1 MDAIKTTA
9 LTKCYGKSRGIID
22 LELTVAQGD
31 FFGFIGP
38 NGAGKSTTIR
48 TLMGLIAPTAGTAE
62 IFGKN
67 VLKDKNEI
75 LKDIGYMP
83 SEAAFYHNRRVG
95 EILKLSASLR
105 KKDCSGEAA
114 LLCER
119 LALDT
124 EKKIS
129 QLSLGNRKKVS
140 IVCALQHWPR
150 LCILDEPTSGLDP
163 LMQREFYEI
172 LKERH
177 QKGATIFLSS
187 HVLSEVQQYCK
198 HAAVIRE
205 GRLLACDSIEA
216 LGHAEAKR
224 VVLRG
229 ASGAD
234 LARQLAHVFP
244 AVADDAGASCQA
256 ADSNASCQT
265 ADAGA
270 SCQAAGRIT
279 SHQIRDLQAQAHT
292 VSFLYSGSPGPL
304 LAALAALP
312 LTDVSISE
320 PDLTEIFMHYYNK
333 EGQSHDIV
341 ET

>member
-1 MDAIKTTA
+1 M
-9 LTKCYGKSRGIID
+9 
-22 LELTVAQGD
+22 
-31 FFGFIGP
+31 
-38 NGAGKSTTIR
+38 
-48 TLMGLIAPTAGTAE
+48 
-62 IFGKN
+62 
-67 VLKDKNEI
+67 
-75 LKDIGYMP
+75 
-83 SEAAFYHNRRVG
+83 
-95 EILKLSASLR
+95 
-105 KKDCSGEAA
+105 
-114 LLCER
+114 
-119 LALDT
+119 
-124 EKKIS
+124 
-129 QLSLGNRKKVS
+129 
-140 IVCALQHWPR
+140 
-150 LCILDEPTSGLDP
+150 
-163 LMQREFYEI
+163 
-172 LKERH
+172 
-177 QKGATIFLSS
+177 
-187 HVLSEVQQYCK
+187 LSEVQQYCK

-244 AVADDAGASCQA
+244 AVAADAGASCQA
-256 ADSNASCQT
+256 AD
-265 ADAGA
+265 
-270 SCQAAGRIT
+270 RIT